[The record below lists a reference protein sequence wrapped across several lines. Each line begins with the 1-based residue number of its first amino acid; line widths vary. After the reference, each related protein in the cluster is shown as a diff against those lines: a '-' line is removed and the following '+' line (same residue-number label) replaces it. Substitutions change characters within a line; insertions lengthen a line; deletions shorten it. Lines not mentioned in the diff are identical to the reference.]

1 MLAILIAWLAI
12 IFMAFGLCAPA
23 NHTVVATLFISALA
37 AAAILLILELERP
50 LSGLISISHA
60 PLRDALNH
68 LGR

>member
-23 NHTVVATLFISALA
+23 NHTVVAALFISAL